1 MIPAFISALPIAL
14 GTILATVPLLAIP
27 LLLVTRPDRGALHGF
42 ILGWLAG
49 FYGLGMAT
57 ILLADTATLYDDAAE
72 SGLILLRIA
81 LGALLLY
88 FAWKKWQKR
97 PLPGQD
103 PETPGWM
110 KRFDSISARGAAA
123 IGAALATINPKNT
136 VLVMSAALTIAAATP
151 RPAAQAGAFLL
162 HMLVASAGVLA
173 PLLAVTVLGDRALAP
188 LGKLR
193 DGIAR
198 HGSTVFAVLFGAL
211 GLYVILK
218 AAMEI
223 GVS

>member
-1 MIPAFISALPIAL
+1 MIPAFVYALPIAL

-27 LLLVTRPDRGALHGF
+27 LLLVTRPDRSALHGF

-57 ILLADTATLYDDAAE
+57 ILLADAATLYDDAKN
-72 SGLILLRIA
+72 GLILLRIA
-81 LGALLLY
+81 LGVLLLY

-110 KRFDSISARGAAA
+110 KRFDSISARGAAT

-173 PLLAVTVLGDRALAP
+173 PLIAVTLLGDRALAP

-193 DGIAR
+193 DAIAR

-218 AAMEI
+218 AAMDM